1 VDDEPAAPKCP
12 AQPADEERPRKRR
25 LVKLADQPAEEG
37 RASSTKEG
45 EMIRVLDE
53 SQVFVI

>member
-1 VDDEPAAPKCP
+1 MMKRQLQSAPLS
-12 AQPADEERPRKRR
+12 QADVERPRKRR

-45 EMIRVLDE
+45 ELIRVLDHNLR
-53 SQVFVI
+53 SL